1 MKPHGSAKL
10 SPASRLLLVQRV
22 EAGWTMSAVSA
33 SLGVSQRTG
42 FKWLRRFREGGEAAL
57 ADRSSRP
64 ERCPHQTPERA
75 TTQILHLRAK
85 RLPAWEIAA
94 KIRLARSTVSRVLKR
109 HGLGQLKNL
118 DPREPVRR
126 YEKKRPG
133 ELLHLDIKKLGRFD
147 RPGHRV
153 HGDRKRKSKGV
164 GWECA
169 HVAVGDCTRL
179 AYAEVLPN
187 EKKETVADF
196 LTRAKRFYLAHGI
209 RIERLLTDN
218 GPGYCSKH
226 FQKRC
231 KRLGV
236 KHSRTRP
243 YRPQT
248 NGKAERFI
256 QTLSREWACGKTYRS
271 SNSRAKA
278 LPKWITSYNLERPHH
293 GIGGVSLSQPRF
305 GGHRERPENGSRRC
319 SDAEEATTFRSR
331 VQAPGRSTG
340 E

>member
-1 MKPHGSAKL
+1 MKLHGSAKL

-22 EAGWTMSAVSA
+22 ESGWSVSAASA

-42 FKWLRRFREGGEAAL
+42 FKWLGRFRDGGEAAL

-64 ERCPHQTPERA
+64 GSCPHQTPKQKAAR
-75 TTQILHLRAK
+75 ILRLRKK
-85 RLPAWEIAA
+85 RLAAWQIAA
-94 KIRLARSTVSRVLKR
+94 KTKLARSTVSRVLKR

-118 DPREPVRR
+118 DPKEPIRR

-133 ELLHLDIKKLGRFD
+133 QLLHLDIKKLGRFN

-153 HGDRKRKSKGV
+153 HGDRKKKSRGA

-169 HVAVGDCTRL
+169 HVAVDDCTRL

-209 RIERLLTDN
+209 RVERLLTDN

-226 FQKRC
+226 FKKRC
-231 KRLGV
+231 KSLGV

-256 QTLSREWACGKTYRS
+256 QTLSRQWAYGKTYRS

-278 LPKWITSYNLERPHH
+278 LPRWISFYNLERPHH
-293 GIGGVSLSQPRF
+293 GIGGVSPCNKLDLF
-305 GGHRERPENGSRRC
+305 
-319 SDAEEATTFRSR
+319 
-331 VQAPGRSTG
+331 V
-340 E
+340 